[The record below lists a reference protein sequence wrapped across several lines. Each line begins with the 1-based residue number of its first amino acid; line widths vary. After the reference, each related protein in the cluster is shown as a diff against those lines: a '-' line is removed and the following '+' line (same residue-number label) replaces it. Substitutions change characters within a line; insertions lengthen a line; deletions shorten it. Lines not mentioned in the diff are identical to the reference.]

1 MNDETNQLLRQL
13 IDLQKEQ
20 LALMRENMLPL
31 WKRIRFS
38 MLSLLALMTLV
49 GIGLGI
55 MVFAV
60 RAPSPLPPTPT
71 LQPTFPAPLPID
83 TDDDPFGSLAPD
95 PNIR

>member
-1 MNDETNQLLRQL
+1 MTKRISFCAAYRPPKGAARFDAG
-13 IDLQKEQ
+13 KH
-20 LALMRENMLPL
+20 ASL